1 MYIISIQKMSA
12 VWGECIQ
19 NNARKLMKD
28 RGSQVPMVEEE
39 MRGEGKGEG
48 KGQRA
53 IESSVTL

>member
-1 MYIISIQKMSA
+1 MST
-12 VWGECIQ
+12 VWGECIH
-19 NNARKLMKD
+19 NKARKLMKD

>member
-1 MYIISIQKMSA
+1 MST

-19 NNARKLMKD
+19 NNTRKLMKD
-28 RGSQVPMVEEE
+28 RGSQVPMVEKE
-39 MRGEGKGEG
+39 MRGEG